1 MKKYTI
7 LIIATLFASCS
18 NAQKLN
24 EKNVPIAVKDAFQKE
39 YPNITNAK
47 WEYENGNYEVNFNLE
62 NKEASLLIDEQG
74 DILETEIEIKTSEL
88 PKTVIDYTNAN
99 YKGKRIK
106 EAARIIN
113 SKGEITYEAEIK
125 GMDLIFDSNGNFIKT
140 SKE

>member
-24 EKNVPIAVKDAFQKE
+24 EKNVPTTVKDAFQKE

-47 WEYENGNYEVNFNLE
+47 WEHENGNYEVNFNLE

-74 DILETEIEIKTSEL
+74 NILETEIEIKTSEL
-88 PKTVIDYTNAN
+88 PKTVIDYANAN

-125 GMDLIFDSNGNFIKT
+125 GIDLIFDSNGNFIKT